1 MPFCG
6 FLLANV
12 INLNQM
18 RACTAVHRPQGVNEE
33 ERSFI
38 VKIIRTK
45 DYADMSRKAAN
56 IISAQVIMKPDCVLG
71 LATGGTPVGTY
82 EKLVERYNEGDLDF
96 SEVTS
101 VNLDEYRGLPK
112 EHPESYWSFMHRNLF
127 DHVNIDPAHIHLPD
141 GTNPDADD
149 ACAQYNQ
156 IIHSVGGIDL
166 QLLGLGPNGHIGF
179 NEPHDAFD
187 LGTHCVDLAQET
199 IEANKRFFD
208 GNVDLVP
215 KQAYT
220 MGIRTI
226 MQARKVLMVV
236 NGAGKAEI
244 VKKAFFGPVTP
255 EVPASILQLHPDFIL
270 VGDEEALSLI

>member
-6 FLLANV
+6 FLSANV

-112 EHPESYWSFMHRNLF
+112 EHPESYWSFMHKNLF
-127 DHVNIDPAHIHLPD
+127 DHVNIRPEAIHLPD
-141 GTNPDADD
+141 GTNPDAVD
-149 ACAQYNQ
+149 ACAKYNG

-179 NEPHDAFD
+179 NEPGEAFE
-187 LGTHCVDLAQET
+187 LETHCVDLTPAT

-208 GNVDLVP
+208 GNEDLVP